1 MPELPDLTIFA
12 ESLQKLVLDK
22 QIERVFYDKKQALNV
37 EAEALEAALRG
48 RKISAV
54 ARLGKELLFELDSGD
69 RFMIHLMLTGGF
81 TYSRKRE
88 AVPFAI
94 LTLTFQDGQSLT
106 AYDPKGW
113 LKVALNPDLTGRAPD
128 ALKVTAA
135 YLEQMFK
142 NKPKMVLKPFL
153 LDQKLIAGI
162 GNAYADEIL
171 WQAKISPKS
180 VVGKIP
186 KDAVAQLTASV
197 HWVLDNAVS
206 YLRKNHAGMT
216 AGEIRDFLSVHNP
229 QAKASP
235 TGAAIIVEQVASK
248 KTYYTQE
255 QIQY

>member
-22 QIERVFYDKKQALNV
+22 QIDRVFYDKKQALNV
-37 EAEALEAALRG
+37 EAEVLEAALRG

-54 ARLGKELLFELDSGD
+54 ARVGKELLFELDSGD

-81 TYSRKRE
+81 TCSRKQE

-94 LTLTFQDGQSLT
+94 LTLTFHDGQSLT

-128 ALKVTAA
+128 ALEVTAD
-135 YLEQMFK
+135 YLELMFNK
-142 NKPKMVLKPFL
+142 KPKMVLKPFL

-180 VVGKIP
+180 VVGRIP
-186 KDAVAQLTASV
+186 KDAVARLTASV
-197 HWVLDNAVS
+197 HSVLNHAVR

-216 AGEIRDFLSVHNP
+216 AGEVRDFLAVHNP

-235 TGAAIIVEQVASK
+235 TGSPIVVEQVASK